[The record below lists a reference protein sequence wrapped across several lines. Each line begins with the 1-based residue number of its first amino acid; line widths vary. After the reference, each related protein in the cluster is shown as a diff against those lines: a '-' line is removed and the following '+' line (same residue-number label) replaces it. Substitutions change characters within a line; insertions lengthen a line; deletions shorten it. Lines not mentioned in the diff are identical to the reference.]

1 MDNLFGELL
10 DPIIESV
17 AFQTISLGLGLITF
31 VSAVALVF
39 WLFRDARRRGSLSIL
54 WGLLGAIAL
63 IVGVIIGFGQ
73 PTWGFI
79 AVGAAS
85 LGAVLVVMLAY
96 TLLRP
101 AEFAADAQ
109 ERELSQ
115 RLLEAELENHAC
127 PSCGSGIEIDFLIC
141 PSCNVTLRRPCDYC
155 ARPIKTGW
163 VTCPYCLARRG
174 QGEARAAST
183 SQQAARRSPGGS
195 ATNRRRPTAARSD
208 DIDDTEM
215 NFDTSSTSRRPAVS
229 RTSTG
234 SDASRTSG
242 GSGSSSGAGARGRS
256 SSGSGSGRSTS
267 SRTSTGSTR
276 KDDVAS
282 STFRD

>member
-17 AFQTISLGLGLITF
+17 AFQTISLGLGLVTF

-127 PSCGSGIEIDFLIC
+127 PSCGGGIEVDFLIC

-155 ARPIKTGW
+155 ARPIKTNW

-183 SQQAARRSPGGS
+183 SQQTARRSSGGS
-195 ATNRRRPTAARSD
+195 SANRRRSAPARSD
-208 DIDDTEM
+208 DVDDTEM
-215 NFDTSSTSRRPAVS
+215 SFDKPSASRRPASS
-229 RTSTG
+229 RTSTS
-234 SDASRTSG
+234 SDASRTS
-242 GSGSSSGAGARGRS
+242 SGSAGSARGRS
-256 SSGSGSGRSTS
+256 SSS
-267 SRTSTGSTR
+267 SRTSSGSSR

>member
-63 IVGVIIGFGQ
+63 IIGVIIGFGQ

-127 PSCGSGIEIDFLIC
+127 PSCGGGIEVDFLIC
-141 PSCNVTLRRPCDYC
+141 PNCNVTLRRPCDFC
-155 ARPIKTGW
+155 ARPIKTSW
-163 VTCPYCLARRG
+163 VTCPYCLARKG
-174 QGEARAAST
+174 QGETRASSV
-183 SQQAARRSPGGS
+183 SQQAARRKSGDSS
-195 ATNRRRPTAARSD
+195 ANRRRPAPAHSD
-208 DIDDTEM
+208 DLDDTDLG
-215 NFDTSSTSRRPAVS
+215 FDTPSASRRPAS
-229 RTSTG
+229 GRGSAGSDTARTSSGGG
-234 SDASRTSG
+234 SAGTRGRGRTS
-242 GSGSSSGAGARGRS
+242 
-256 SSGSGSGRSTS
+256 SGSGRSS
-267 SRTSTGSTR
+267 
-276 KDDVAS
+276 DVAS